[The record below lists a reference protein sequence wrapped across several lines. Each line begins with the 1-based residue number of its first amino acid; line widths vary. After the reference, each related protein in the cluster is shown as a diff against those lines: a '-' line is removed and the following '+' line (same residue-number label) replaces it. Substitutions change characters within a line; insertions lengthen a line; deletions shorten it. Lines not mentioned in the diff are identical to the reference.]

1 MSGVSPKLPLH
12 ANDIDGHYALNKTF
26 KEATKQNLKNLVLTV
41 PGERIM
47 NPNFGA
53 GIYEVLFEQDSPWI
67 VAELASRIEEQ
78 VAIYLPHVEI
88 LDVQANTRS
97 TSNNPTAIGP
107 NTMSVSIKYRIT
119 VINDSDQLDITFE

>member
-1 MSGVSPKLPLH
+1 MSGVSPKLPLQT
-12 ANDIDGHYALNKTF
+12 NDVDGHYALNKTF

-41 PGERIM
+41 PGEKIM

-53 GIYEVLFEQDSPWI
+53 GIHQMLFEQDSPFVI
-67 VAELASRIEEQ
+67 AEIASRIEEQ

-88 LDVQANTRS
+88 LDVQANTKS

-107 NTMSVSIKYRIT
+107 NTMSVVVKYRISI
-119 VINDSDQLDITFE
+119 INDSDQLDITLE